1 MNCPFAH
8 PNPPGGSSPS
18 GSSPESG
25 ASQSS
30 PSQSGSPQSGSP
42 QSGSPQSGSLRSGP
56 PISGASVE
64 STGSAGVPGSVA
76 TVDIAEW
83 SAIARRS
90 LAELFSETPASTLD
104 KVVRTLSWRR
114 LEAGEILMSEG
125 EAASEVFVLVA
136 GSCGVY
142 TQDAEHRYQRITTV
156 DTAGAFFG
164 EQAML
169 DNRQFRSASVLALGP
184 VGVAVIA
191 GDRFRELLRSDAAAR
206 DRLADRAL
214 TYARNKLQALAAEL
228 VELANRALTPA
239 SAVWQVPAGTPLY
252 RAGERA
258 DKAYFLFSGEI
269 SLFHAGCPV
278 PHETLRSGLLFGESE
293 VLAGV
298 PRRDDAIAATP
309 VEVMAIDVSVLESC
323 KKEGGALGTI
333 LTALASAHDLPQL
346 GTVYR
351 YLAHV
356 NDQPCIV
363 SDYSQPSG
371 LRLRV
376 RYFPHG
382 PRLEAARQSIVSTLA
397 TTISGPGNNRTLML
411 SPDGTLIGLTVK
423 GSWQQLPE
431 AMGVLLRGG
440 SLDELQRQAFQ
451 STGYLL
457 VESAAERAPAGS
469 EIVCA
474 CTNATA
480 ASLRIAAKRAT
491 TVEDLTRLTG
501 AGGVCGGCRA
511 RLPVFLGE
519 FEVTPCRLHV
529 EPLAVGAIRAS
540 LEPLDADG
548 LPPAKVGQYVRVEA
562 LIDGRWVGRPYTLT
576 AAEPRRY
583 ELGVKLEQ
591 NGFFSNWLHLAPNGT
606 LLRVLPPQGDVC
618 PEPGDAR
625 PLVYVVAGIGVTPA
639 VAAARYL
646 SDRRA
651 VRIVYSY
658 RDAEGAAY
666 LDELRQLAAAGRVT
680 LDEHCTAERGRL
692 EPIEVARRLAELGPC
707 EAIVCGPGGFNRAIL
722 ETLRTVP
729 TLTVAADSFDHPQ
742 RGEGAQLAP
751 GAWRQK
757 PFQPAQPAGP
767 PIPVKTDL
775 PAAEQ
780 AAQFIR
786 EFYAERSGGGD
797 SRPRIEQ
804 AQEELART
812 GVWQKTPEELGFAAR
827 VAWRNAER
835 CVGRLYW
842 KGLHLRDCRQLE
854 HPDAIATA
862 LFEHLRFAW
871 NGGDLRPAITVFDPG
886 TRDRPGPRIWNPQ
899 LLRYAGMR
907 LRSGRQIG
915 DPAQNA
921 ITERIMRLGW
931 QPRGTEF
938 DLLPLVIDTP
948 LHGPRL
954 YELPEDCRR
963 EVPLS
968 HPHHP
973 WLAQRGLKWYAIPAV
988 ADMALDAGGVL
999 YRFIPFN
1006 GWYLE
1011 TEIAARNFTDGN
1023 RYNLLPELAE
1033 KMGLDISSERTL
1045 WRDKAMLMLH
1055 EAVLHSYDRAGVK
1068 IADHHTVC
1076 HEFLEFCRNEQTA
1089 GREPYG
1095 KWMWLVPPF
1104 SSSATALY
1112 QEPFRDK
1119 AFKPAYR
1126 YQKPAW

>member
-1 MNCPFAH
+1 LA
-8 PNPPGGSSPS
+8 
-18 GSSPESG
+18 PEEA
-25 ASQSS
+25 ASR
-30 PSQSGSPQSGSP
+30 
-42 QSGSPQSGSLRSGP
+42 L
-56 PISGASVE
+56 VE
-64 STGSAGVPGSVA
+64 WT
-76 TVDIAEW
+76 
-83 SAIARRS
+83 AIARRS
-90 LAELFSETPASTLD
+90 FADLFTETPPAKLDELVGTLA
-104 KVVRTLSWRR
+104 WRQ

-125 EAASEVFVLVA
+125 EEATEMYVLAA
-136 GSCGVY
+136 GRCGVY
-142 TQDAEHRYQRITTV
+142 TQDAEHRLRLIATIDRPGTIL
-156 DTAGAFFG
+156 G
-164 EQAML
+164 EQAL
-169 DNRQFRSASVLALGP
+169 LENRQFRNASVLALGTASF
-184 VGVAVIA
+184 AVLG
-191 GDRFRELLRSDAAAR
+191 GDRFRELLRADAAAR
-206 DRLADRAL
+206 DRMADRTL
-214 TYARNKLQALAAEL
+214 QYARNKLQTLAVEL
-228 VELANRALTPA
+228 AELANRGISPA
-239 SAVWQVPAGTPLY
+239 SAVRQVSAGTALY
-252 RAGERA
+252 RSGEPA
-258 DKAYFLFSGEI
+258 DKAYFPLSGEV

-323 KKEGGALGTI
+323 SKEGGALGTI

-356 NDQPCIV
+356 DDQPCIV

-382 PRLEAARQSIVSTLA
+382 PRLEAARQAIASTHA
-397 TTISGPGNNRTLML
+397 TTISGPGNSRTLML
-411 SPDGTLIGLTVK
+411 APDGVVIGLTVT
-423 GSWQQLPE
+423 GAWQQLPE

-480 ASLRIAAKRAT
+480 AALRIAAKRAT

-501 AGGVCGGCRA
+501 AGGVCGGCRG

-519 FEVTPCRLHV
+519 LEVTPCRLNV
-529 EPLAVGAIRAS
+529 EPLAVGAIRAT
-540 LEPLDADG
+540 LEPIDADG

-562 LIDGRWVGRPYTLT
+562 LIDGRWIGRPYTLT

-583 ELGVKLEQ
+583 ELGVKLEH
-591 NGFFSNWLHLAPNGT
+591 NGFFSNWLHLAPDGT
-606 LLRVLPPQGDVC
+606 LMRVMPPQGDVC
-618 PEPGDAR
+618 PAPSDPR
-625 PLVYVVAGIGVTPA
+625 PLVYIVAGIGVTPA
-639 VAAARYL
+639 VAAARSL
-646 SDRRA
+646 ADQRA
-651 VRIVYSY
+651 VRIIYSY

-666 LDELRQLAAAGRVT
+666 LEELRQLAAAGRVT
-680 LDEHCTAERGRL
+680 LEEHCTAQHGRL
-692 EPIEVARRLAELGPC
+692 EPAVVAQRLAALGPC
-707 EAIVCGPGGFNRAIL
+707 EAIVCGPGAFNRAFL
-722 ETLRTVP
+722 DTLRAVP
-729 TLTVAADSFDHPQ
+729 TVTVAADSFDHPQ
-742 RGEGAQLAP
+742 RGEGARLAP
-751 GAWRQK
+751 GAWRKK
-757 PFQPAQPAGP
+757 PFQPALPAGP

-775 PAAEQ
+775 PLAEQ
-780 AAQFIR
+780 AAQFVR
-786 EFYAERSGGGD
+786 EFYAERPGGGD
-797 SRPRIEQ
+797 PQPRIEE

-812 GVWQKTPEELGFAAR
+812 GAWRKTPEELGFAAR
-827 VAWRNAER
+827 IAWRNAER

-854 HPDAIATA
+854 DPDAMAEA

-886 TRDRPGPRIWNPQ
+886 NRDRPGPRIWNPQ
-899 LLRYAGMR
+899 LLRYAGLR

-915 DPAQNA
+915 DPAQNG
-921 ITERIMRLGW
+921 ITERIMALGW
-931 QPRGTEF
+931 QPAGTDF
-938 DLLPLVIDTP
+938 DLLPLVIETP
-948 LHGPRL
+948 QHGAKL

-963 EVPLS
+963 EIPLT

-988 ADMALDAGGVL
+988 ADMALDAGGVM

-1011 TEIAARNFTDGN
+1011 TELAARNFTDSN
-1023 RYNLLPELAE
+1023 RYNLLPDLAE
-1033 KMGLDISSERTL
+1033 RMGLDISNERTL

-1076 HEFLEFCRNEQTA
+1076 HEFLEFCRNEQAA

-1126 YQKPAW
+1126 YQKAAWERV

>member
-1 MNCPFAH
+1 MNCPFAT
-8 PNPPGGSSPS
+8 PNPIGSSS
-18 GSSPESG
+18 GSGKTVSTDEL
-25 ASQSS
+25 ADWMAVARQSF
-30 PSQSGSPQSGSP
+30 
-42 QSGSPQSGSLRSGP
+42 
-56 PISGASVE
+56 E
-64 STGSAGVPGSVA
+64 
-76 TVDIAEW
+76 
-83 SAIARRS
+83 
-90 LAELFSETPASTLD
+90 ELFSETPVSTLD
-104 KVVRTLSWRR
+104 EVADAFAWRR
-114 LEAGEILMSEG
+114 LEPGEILMAEG
-125 EAASEVFVLVA
+125 EAASELYVLTV
-136 GSCGVY
+136 GRCGVY
-142 TQDAEHRYQRITTV
+142 TQDAEQRLRLIATI
-156 DTAGAFFG
+156 DKPGALLG
-164 EQAML
+164 EQAL
-169 DNRQFRSASVLALGP
+169 LENRQFRNASVLALGP
-184 VGVAVIA
+184 AVVAVLA
-191 GDRFRELLRSDAAAR
+191 GERFRELLKTDASAR
-206 DRLADRAL
+206 DRIADRAL
-214 TYARNKLQALAAEL
+214 QYARNKLQTLAVEL
-228 VELANRALTPA
+228 AELANRDTSPA
-239 SAVWQVPAGTPLY
+239 SAVRQFSAGTALY
-252 RAGERA
+252 R
-258 DKAYFLFSGEI
+258 SGEPASQAFFLLSGEV

-323 KKEGGALGTI
+323 SKKGGALGTI

-356 NDQPCIV
+356 DDQPCIV

-382 PRLEAARQSIVSTLA
+382 PRLEAARQAIASTNS
-397 TTISGPGNNRTLML
+397 TTICGPGNNRTLTL
-411 SPDGTLIGLTVK
+411 GPDGKLIGLTAR
-423 GSWQQLPE
+423 GAWQQLPE

-440 SLDELQRQAFQ
+440 SLDDLQRQAFQ

-457 VESAAERAPAGS
+457 VESAAERAPNGS

-480 ASLRIAAKRAT
+480 TALRIAAKRAT
-491 TVEDLTRLTG
+491 TVEDLTRITG

-519 FEVTPCRLHV
+519 LEVTPCRLYV
-529 EPLAVGAIRAS
+529 EPLAVGAIRVS
-540 LEPLDADG
+540 LEPIDADD
-548 LPPAKVGQYVRVEA
+548 LPVAKVGQYARVEA

-583 ELGVKLEQ
+583 EIGVKLEQ

-606 LLRVLPPQGDVC
+606 LMRVLLPQGDVC
-618 PEPGDAR
+618 PAPNDPR
-625 PLVYVVAGIGVTPA
+625 PLVYIVAGIGVTPA
-639 VAAARYL
+639 VAAARSL
-646 SDRRA
+646 ADQRA
-651 VRIVYSY
+651 VRVIYSY

-666 LDELRQLAAAGRVT
+666 LEELRRLAAAGQVT
-680 LDEHCTAERGRL
+680 MEEHCTAERGRL
-692 EPIEVARRLAELGPC
+692 EPAEVAQRLAALGSC
-707 EAIVCGPGGFNRAIL
+707 EVIVCGPGAFNRAFL
-722 ETLRTVP
+722 DTLRAVP
-729 TLTVAADSFDHPQ
+729 TVTVAADSFDHPQ
-742 RGEGAQLAP
+742 RGERARLAP
-751 GAWRQK
+751 GAWRK
-757 PFQPAQPAGP
+757 KTFQPAQPAGP
-767 PIPVKTDL
+767 PIPLKTDL
-775 PAAEQ
+775 PLAEQ
-780 AAQFIR
+780 AAQFVR
-786 EFYAERSGGGD
+786 EFYAEQLTGGD
-797 SRPRIEQ
+797 PRPRIEQ
-804 AQEELART
+804 AQEELTRT
-812 GVWQKTPEELGFAAR
+812 GAWTKTAEELGFAAR

-854 HPDAIATA
+854 APDAMAEA

-871 NGGDLRPAITVFDPG
+871 NGGDLRPAITVFNPG
-886 TRDRPGPRIWNPQ
+886 TRDCPGPRIWNPQ
-899 LLRYAGMR
+899 LLRYAGVR

-915 DPAQNA
+915 DPAQNG
-921 ITERIMRLGW
+921 ITERIMGLGW
-931 QPRGTEF
+931 QPAGTDF

-948 LHGPRL
+948 QHGPKL

-963 EVPLS
+963 EVPLA

-973 WLAQRGLKWYAIPAV
+973 WLARRGLKWYAIPAV
-988 ADMALDAGGVL
+988 ADMALDAGGVM

-1011 TEIAARNFTDGN
+1011 TEIAARNFTDSN

-1033 KMGLDISSERTL
+1033 RMGLDISNERTL

-1126 YQKPAW
+1126 YQKVAWDLR

>member
-1 MNCPFAH
+1 VR
-8 PNPPGGSSPS
+8 
-18 GSSPESG
+18 
-25 ASQSS
+25 ASF
-30 PSQSGSPQSGSP
+30 G
-42 QSGSPQSGSLRSGP
+42 
-56 PISGASVE
+56 
-64 STGSAGVPGSVA
+64 
-76 TVDIAEW
+76 
-83 SAIARRS
+83 
-90 LAELFSETPASTLD
+90 ELFTETPADTLD
-104 KVVRTLSWRR
+104 GAVATLGWRR
-114 LEAGEILMSEG
+114 LAPGEVLMAEG
-125 EAASEVFVLVA
+125 EAASELYVLA
-136 GSCGVY
+136 YGRCGVY
-142 TQDAEHRYQRITTV
+142 TQDAEPRLRLITTI
-156 DTAGAFFG
+156 DKPGAMLG
-164 EQAML
+164 EQAL
-169 DNRQFRSASVLALGP
+169 LENRQFRNASVVALETT
-184 VGVAVIA
+184 VVAVLA
-191 GDRFRELLRSDAAAR
+191 GDRFRELIKADAAAR
-206 DRLADRAL
+206 ERMAERAL
-214 TYARNKLQALAAEL
+214 QYARNKLQTLAVEL
-228 VELANRALTPA
+228 AELANRDNSPA
-239 SAVWQVPAGTPLY
+239 TAVRQVVAGTPLY
-252 RAGERA
+252 RTGDPA
-258 DKAYFLFSGEI
+258 DKAFFLLSGEV
-269 SLFHAGCPV
+269 SLFHAGCPM

-298 PRRDDAIAATP
+298 PRRDDAIATAPT
-309 VEVMAIDVSVLESC
+309 EIMDIDVSVLRSC
-323 KKEGGALGTI
+323 SQEGGALGTI
-333 LTALASAHDLPQL
+333 LSALASAHDLPQL

-356 NDQPCIV
+356 DDQPCIV

-376 RYFPHG
+376 RYFPQG
-382 PRLEAARQSIVSTLA
+382 PRLEAARQAIGAART
-397 TTISGPGNNRTLML
+397 TTICGPGNNRTLML
-411 SPDGTLIGLTVK
+411 APDGMLIGLTVT
-423 GSWQQLPE
+423 GAWQQLPE
-431 AMGVLLRGG
+431 AMGVLLRNG
-440 SLDELQRQAFQ
+440 SLNELQRQAFQ

-457 VESAAERAPAGS
+457 VESAAERVPAGS

-480 ASLRIAAKRAT
+480 AALRIAAKRAT
-491 TVEDLTRLTG
+491 TVDDLTRLTG

-519 FEVTPCRLHV
+519 LEATPCRLSV
-529 EPLAVGAIRAS
+529 EPLAVGAIRAV
-540 LEPLDADG
+540 LEPIDADG
-548 LPPAKVGQYVRVEA
+548 LPAAKVGQYVRVEA

-576 AAEPRRY
+576 AAESRRY

-591 NGFFSNWLHLAPNGT
+591 DGFFSNWLHLAPNGT

-618 PEPGDAR
+618 PKPGDSR
-625 PLVYVVAGIGVTPA
+625 PLVYIVAGIGVTPA
-639 VAAARYL
+639 VAAARVL
-646 SDRRA
+646 SSERN
-651 VRIVYSY
+651 VRIFYSY
-658 RDAEGAAY
+658 RAADGAAY
-666 LDELRQLAAAGRVT
+666 LEELRQLAAAGRVT
-680 LDEHCTAERGRL
+680 LEEHCTASLGRL
-692 EPIEVARRLAELGPC
+692 DPVEVGQRLAALGPC
-707 EAIVCGPGGFNRAIL
+707 EAIVCGPGGFNRAFV
-722 ETLRTVP
+722 ETLRTIP
-729 TLTVAADSFDHPQ
+729 TVTVAADSFDHPQ
-742 RGEGAQLAP
+742 RGEGTRLAP
-751 GAWRQK
+751 GAWRKK
-757 PFQPAQPAGP
+757 PFQPALPAGP

-786 EFYAERSGGGD
+786 EFFAERPGGGD
-797 SRPRIEQ
+797 ARPRIEQ

-812 GVWQKTPEELGFAAR
+812 GVWRKTPEELGFAAR

-842 KGLHLRDCRQLE
+842 KGLHLRDCRQLD

-886 TRDRPGPRIWNPQ
+886 TRDEPGPRIWNPQ

-907 LRSGRQIG
+907 LRSGRQLG

-921 ITERIMRLGW
+921 ITQRIMALGW
-931 QPRGTEF
+931 QPSGTDF
-938 DLLPLVIDTP
+938 DLLPLVIETP
-948 LHGPRL
+948 RHGPRL

-963 EVPLS
+963 EVPLA

-973 WLAQRGLKWYAIPAV
+973 WLARRGLKWYAIPAV
-988 ADMALDAGGVL
+988 ADMALDAGGVF

-1011 TEIAARNFTDGN
+1011 TEIAARNFTDSN

-1033 KMGLDISSERTL
+1033 RMGLDISSERSL

-1126 YQKPAW
+1126 YQKAAWE